1 MRLPKTLN
9 IQVGKKLRDQLRE
22 DIMKEV
28 FKAFNLLG
36 VVAVQVA
43 YDVIRVTFSTNDGFR
58 QAKELS
64 GVRLFG
70 LWCPILGGGPPVTI
84 VHVFSTLL
92 RKITPMFLLFLK
104 TLVKSRGSKIKP
116 ICLIVISLLIL
127 VLCSW
132 SLIVRFLGN

>member
-1 MRLPKTLN
+1 MRLPKTIN
-9 IQVGKKLRDQLRE
+9 VQVGKKLRDQLRE

-43 YDVIRVTFSTNDGFR
+43 YDVIRVTFSMDEGFR
-58 QAKELS
+58 QAKELP

-84 VHVFSTLL
+84 VHVFEYPYEEDNSFVSSVFEDFGDVKRVKNQTFLSNSSIFTGTRLVFMVLDSTLP
-92 RKITPMFLLFLK
+92 R
-104 TLVKSRGSKIKP
+104 
-116 ICLIVISLLIL
+116 
-127 VLCSW
+127 
-132 SLIVRFLGN
+132 